1 LLFAGHGKSWRFD
14 TEEFFVSDL
23 APGAGKRSDESRLGG
38 GGLRIYKAGQ
48 GYYTRVGTAVGAGIL
63 ALWGTF
69 FLNSQFLQYMDPN
82 KPYAMYVRYG
92 VCLVF
97 LAILS
102 GLIYWIVGL
111 QRGANDFFIATEGE
125 MKKVSWSTLPEVVR
139 STKVVIFSV
148 VLLAIFLFT
157 VDIGFMLLFRTIRVL
172 EGVPYPWEL
181 FRS

>member
-1 LLFAGHGKSWRFD
+1 LFAGPGKGRRFD
-14 TEEFFVSDL
+14 IEESFVTDV

-48 GYYTRVGTAVGAGIL
+48 GYYTRVGTAIGAGIL

-92 VCLVF
+92 ACLVF

-111 QRGANDFFIATEGE
+111 QRKANDFFIATEGE

-148 VLLAIFLFT
+148 VLLAIFLFA